1 VTDLIAAW
9 EFGPCLYQVW
19 EMEDEYLCQCVYLP
33 TLETVWEAGGST
45 AAEAIAA
52 GVREALRGLS

>member
-1 VTDLIAAW
+1 VDLIAAW

-19 EMEDEYLCQCVYLP
+19 ELEDEYLCQCVYIP
-33 TLETVWEAGGST
+33 TLETVWEAGGNT
-45 AAEAIAA
+45 AREAIAE